1 MSQENVEIVRLAVE
15 HWNET
20 GEFDWTTLSEDVE
33 WIVDPDAWLGDTYR
47 GRDGIR
53 LMLTRLAEAFDEF
66 HLEVNEYVD
75 AGDSVVVLGR
85 TRVRGGRSGVTGGQ
99 PLAFVMRLQAGQI
112 VAIRSYLQAE
122 QALEAVGLRE

>member
-1 MSQENVEIVRLAVE
+1 MEIVRLAVE

-20 GEFDWTTLSEDVE
+20 GEFDWTVVSEDVE
-33 WIVDPDAWLGDTYR
+33 WVVDPDAWLGDTYR

-53 LMLTRLAEAFDEF
+53 LMLTRLAEGFDEF

-75 AGDSVVVLGR
+75 AGESVVVLGR
-85 TRVRGGRSGVTGGQ
+85 TRVRGGLSGATGGQ

-122 QALEAVGLRE
+122 EALEAVGLRE